1 MLTFDQYQSAAFES
15 DDAYSSDRSHDD
27 QITRVS
33 LALVAAVH
41 EFNGTDA
48 GYRSDAIVIACKVL
62 RRLSLLS
69 TLYEA
74 DFSAIANRA
83 WNNPPTSERPNV
95 TFADYRRRRRE
106 GAMKIRDRGHEML
119 SDAALIAERVVRVQ
133 YEGGPPYSADRDVVL
148 SAAWRILMA
157 MDGVLDAYNISLEE
171 VAVRDVERMK
181 EES

>member
-62 RRLSLLS
+62 RRLSLL
-69 TLYEA
+69 
-74 DFSAIANRA
+74 N
-83 WNNPPTSERPNV
+83 
-95 TFADYRRRRRE
+95 
-106 GAMKIRDRGHEML
+106 
-119 SDAALIAERVVRVQ
+119 
-133 YEGGPPYSADRDVVL
+133 
-148 SAAWRILMA
+148 
-157 MDGVLDAYNISLEE
+157 
-171 VAVRDVERMK
+171 AVRGGLQRHREPGVEQPTYVRAAQRDFRGLPAA
-181 EES
+181 SS